1 LYKVCDVQVVPTDR
15 FNTENSIDVMNPQS
29 RMAKTLACLVGA
41 MTSGALVL
49 HWIQPSAP
57 PTDNRY
63 AVQLIAKEVQNRV
76 RPDTVTSRGQWEAV
90 LVRAD
95 GAHGAHFV
103 VSEQGQL
110 LTTLRWRSQAVAGA
124 DGQIVVCLDTATLSE
139 DRLSPAQATTLV
151 ALLTELKRSYL
162 EGEGTIR
169 LDRESFPI
177 VRPDRGALL
186 AQHCHDL
193 LRIADLCS

>member
-1 LYKVCDVQVVPTDR
+1 
-15 FNTENSIDVMNPQS
+15 MNPQS

-41 MTSGALVL
+41 MTGGALVL

-76 RPDTVTSRGQWEAV
+76 RPDILMSRGQWQGV

-103 VSEQGQL
+103 VNERGQL
-110 LTTLRWRSQAVAGA
+110 LTTPRWRSQASAGTN
-124 DGQIVVCLDTATLSE
+124 GQIVVCLDTTTLPE
-139 DRLSPAQATTLV
+139 DRLSPAQANTLV
-151 ALLTELKRSYL
+151 ALLTELKQSYL
-162 EGEGTIR
+162 DGERTIR

-177 VRPDRGALL
+177 VRPDGGAML
-186 AQHCHDL
+186 AQHCQDL
-193 LRIADLCS
+193 LRIAELCS